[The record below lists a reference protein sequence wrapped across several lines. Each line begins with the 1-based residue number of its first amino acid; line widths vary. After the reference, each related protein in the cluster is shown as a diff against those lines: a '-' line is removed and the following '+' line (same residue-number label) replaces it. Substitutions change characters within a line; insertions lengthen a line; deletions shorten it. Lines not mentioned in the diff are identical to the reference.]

1 MWHATL
7 PKTYKTWMALE
18 MAVAVASGSACL
30 STLGVP
36 SPGPV
41 LLYAAED
48 SQSTLRLRLESLTH
62 HHALQLRHLDIRV
75 IIADSLRLDRI
86 PDQER
91 LEATLL
97 LHRLALLILD
107 PLVRLHAIDEN
118 AAGEIAA
125 LLGYPRLLQRKTG
138 AAIALV
144 HHARKNVAANGGAGY
159 SLRGSSDLYANGTP
173 GPAGTTKPAD
183 EKFLEDLVASRP
195 DLLGIGGWDDETD
208 IEGPFHAFRQLSL
221 HALNGR
227 SIAPDLVLL
236 SRSGHIVVVE
246 VKLSDNPELRDRQVV
261 AQLLEYAASFAQYTE
276 DECLALFGGKACG
289 VATWAAFVQTLFPEA
304 SERLAHRFLDK
315 LRTGKLHLIIACDEA
330 PRGLRELVRGVV
342 GQHALGEYEFRVVEI
357 APYVTGTLSTE
368 VIFLPPR
375 LSTD

>member
-1 MWHATL
+1 MINSGTAQAVGIIGGT

-30 STLGVP
+30 ATFGVP
-36 SPGPV
+36 SPRPV

-125 LLGYPRLLQRKTG
+125 LLGYLRLLQRKTG

-144 HHARKNVAANGGAGY
+144 H
-159 SLRGSSDLYANGTP
+159 L
-173 GPAGTTKPAD
+173 
-183 EKFLEDLVASRP
+183 
-195 DLLGIGGWDDETD
+195 
-208 IEGPFHAFRQLSL
+208 
-221 HALNGR
+221 
-227 SIAPDLVLL
+227 
-236 SRSGHIVVVE
+236 
-246 VKLSDNPELRDRQVV
+246 
-261 AQLLEYAASFAQYTE
+261 
-276 DECLALFGGKACG
+276 
-289 VATWAAFVQTLFPEA
+289 
-304 SERLAHRFLDK
+304 
-315 LRTGKLHLIIACDEA
+315 
-330 PRGLRELVRGVV
+330 
-342 GQHALGEYEFRVVEI
+342 
-357 APYVTGTLSTE
+357 
-368 VIFLPPR
+368 
-375 LSTD
+375 